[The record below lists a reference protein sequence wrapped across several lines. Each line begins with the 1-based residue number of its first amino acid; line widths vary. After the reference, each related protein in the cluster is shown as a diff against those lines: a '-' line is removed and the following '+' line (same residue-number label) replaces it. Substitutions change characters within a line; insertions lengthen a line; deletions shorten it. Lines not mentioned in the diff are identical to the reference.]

1 MYDDAK
7 ILVVEDEEITA
18 LEIENSLKEVGY
30 EVIGL
35 AASYHEAI
43 DYVVSSR
50 PDLVLMDIK
59 LKGDYDGIRTAEDI
73 HKIYDIPVV
82 YLTAYSDMNTLS
94 RAKKTHPYN
103 FITKPFNDY
112 DLRASI
118 MIALNHYYMEKDIRE
133 KEYWLSSLL
142 NSMNEAIITTDQV
155 GRIKWMNTH
164 AELLIGYEA
173 KEVKDVMIDEVLHF
187 VCSDTKENITHPS
200 SQILQSV
207 IHVSFNENISMITRR
222 RSKIPVK
229 VRGNPILNRDDSVIG
244 SVLFIQIVRGDI

>member
-1 MYDDAK
+1 MNEEAK

-43 DYVVSSR
+43 DYVVSTH
-50 PDLVLMDIK
+50 PDLILMDIR
-59 LKGDYDGIRTAEDI
+59 LKGEHDGIRTAEDI
-73 HKIYDIPVV
+73 HKIYDIPVI
-82 YLTAYSDMNTLS
+82 YLTAYSDMNTLY
-94 RAKKTHPYN
+94 RAKDTNPYN
-103 FITKPFNDY
+103 YITKPFNDY

-118 MIALNHYYMEKDIRE
+118 MIALNNYYMEKEIRE

-142 NSMNEAIITTDQV
+142 NSIDEAIITTDRV
-155 GRIKWMNTH
+155 GRIHWMNTH
-164 AELLIGYEA
+164 AELIIGYEA
-173 KEVKDVMIDEVLHF
+173 KEVRDVIINEVLHF

-200 SQILQSV
+200 FQILQSV
-207 IHVSFNENISMITRR
+207 IHVSLDENISMVTRR
-222 RSKIPVK
+222 RSRTPVR
-229 VRGNPILNRDDSVIG
+229 VRGNPILNREDSLIG